1 MDREPG
7 HITAAEI
14 AFRRTCAWWKERILK
29 AGGTEAMYYEALDS
43 VGLKH
48 SSHWCDGEDDTQ
60 KRAIRALQ
68 DAYQDAVAES
78 TTGGTDGI

>member
-1 MDREPG
+1 
-7 HITAAEI
+7 
-14 AFRRTCAWWKERILK
+14 
-29 AGGTEAMYYEALDS
+29 MYYEALES